1 MADGQN
7 ISQRWGDFRPSKT
20 MLLWSCVV
28 CIGLTMLL
36 GFTWGGWVTGET
48 AKEMTES
55 AAEDARAELA
65 AAVCVDRFLTA
76 SDVGA
81 RLASLKEIDSWNR
94 SSFMEKE
101 GWVTLRGTEDPAP
114 KAGDPCPA
122 PLDRKS
128 DV

>member
-65 AAVCVDRFLTA
+65 AAVCVDRFLKA
-76 SDVGA
+76 SGVGA

-94 SSFMEKE
+94 SSWIGRGAGRERVVQKEVMSGGDADEKKNE
-101 GWVTLRGTEDPAP
+101 EIKQD
-114 KAGDPCPA
+114 
-122 PLDRKS
+122 
-128 DV
+128 